1 MKRAAIGVRT
11 HSGWGALVAVSND
24 AGAVDVIQRQH
35 VATNF
40 SPRSFS
46 RTTLDQGSENGD
58 TCRVGSSGKQARVIP
73 ANRRFEEGLHHGKK
87 LETAHR
93 GRYKSATFRDSA
105 SALTSARLH
114 KTM

>member
-1 MKRAAIGVRT
+1 
-11 HSGWGALVAVSND
+11 D
-24 AGAVDVIQRQH
+24 AD

-58 TCRVGSSGKQARVIP
+58 TCRVASSGKQARVIP
-73 ANRRFEEGLHHGKK
+73 ANGRSEEGLRHGKK

-105 SALTSARLH
+105 SELTSARLH
-114 KTM
+114 RTMIVSLSSTKRWIAVRNPTVSPKCHIRA